1 MKKYTG
7 KNAEKH
13 LIFSLHKS
21 NLLNV
26 KKEDRLEY
34 LYNWIVN
41 GIDIS
46 FSDFERLLKVIE
58 ENT

>member
-7 KNAEKH
+7 KNAEKN

-46 FSDFERLLKVIE
+46 FSDFELLLKVIE